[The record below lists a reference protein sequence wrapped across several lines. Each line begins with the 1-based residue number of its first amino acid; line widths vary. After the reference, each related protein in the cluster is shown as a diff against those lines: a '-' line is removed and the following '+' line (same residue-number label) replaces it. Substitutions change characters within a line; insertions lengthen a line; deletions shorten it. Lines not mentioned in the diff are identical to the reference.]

1 MPHPKSR
8 GAMSKVT
15 YYRRAAVCYEQ
26 SEYLIDAARCH
37 RVAGS
42 PLRAAVLHEQAGRFD
57 LAADDYHAA
66 GDYETAG
73 WLLVNQL
80 EQPAAAR
87 SAVAEAQPGPRLELV
102 LARCDLAEGRPAD
115 VIIPAIGRARA
126 DLADRQRVPFPHRD
140 LENWAVAVGELARRL
155 DQVALVFAAAVLGGR
170 AGAADRW
177 AEWALRVH
185 GTRIVIA

>member
-1 MPHPKSR
+1 
-8 GAMSKVT
+8 MSKVT

-26 SEYLIDAARCH
+26 SQYLLDAARCH

-42 PLRAAVLHEQAGRFD
+42 PLRAAVLHEQIARFD
-57 LAADDYHAA
+57 LAADDYRAA

-87 SAVAEAQPGPRLELV
+87 DAVAEAQACPRLELV
-102 LARCDLAEGRPAD
+102 LARCDLAEGKPAD
-115 VIIPAIGRARA
+115 VIIPAIDQACA
-126 DLADRQRVPFPHRD
+126 DLSDHERVPFPHRD
-140 LENWAVAVGELARRL
+140 LENWAVAVGELAGRL
-155 DQVALVFAAAVLGGR
+155 DQVALVFAAAVRGGR

-177 AEWALRVH
+177 AKWALLVH
-185 GTRIVIA
+185 GTRIVIVEE